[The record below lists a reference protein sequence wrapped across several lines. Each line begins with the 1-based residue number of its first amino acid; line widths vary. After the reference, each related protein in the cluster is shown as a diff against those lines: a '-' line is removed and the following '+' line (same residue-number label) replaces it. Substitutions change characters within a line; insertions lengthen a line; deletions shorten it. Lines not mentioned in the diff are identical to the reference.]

1 MGSRL
6 GNYSRRVGAVF
17 GFLVV
22 GIHLS
27 CGGGAPTP
35 PTGPAP
41 QPPVE
46 PTPPPPP
53 PLPPEIGN
61 PCPGVVVRGDP
72 PQERDSVT
80 RATLLID
87 WEQQSG
93 GGFDWGGPYYDDEDE
108 PEDRNRTPLLEVNV
122 AEWRVETIG
131 GATRHRLEIEW
142 PPFLRAELL
151 FRSDAGRCETPRLTC
166 SASACA
172 LGA

>member
-1 MGSRL
+1 MGSRP
-6 GNYSRRVGAVF
+6 GKYSRRAGAVF

-72 PQERDSVT
+72 PQEWNFVA

-87 WEQQSG
+87 WEQSSD
-93 GGFDWGGPYYDDEDE
+93 GFDWAEPYYDDEDD

-122 AEWRVETIG
+122 AEWRVEMIEG
-131 GATRHRLEIEW
+131 VARHTLEIEW
-142 PPFLRAELL
+142 PSFLDVGLH
-151 FRSDAGRCETPRLTC
+151 FRSDTGQCQTPRLTC